1 MGYWAA
7 RVQFGTAVIDTW
19 LPENDAARVAYQ
31 AYRADFGDDQFL
43 IIAWPDCDLLDPRL
57 SQLASRLRQVAEER
71 PELAIA
77 DVQDSGSAVQ
87 NLSRI
92 LRQPDASDAKRRLR
106 GFAVGNDGECFVT
119 LKLSQADNR
128 RSTAL
133 VEAVQAEILA
143 MPDLTLDEIVL
154 AGEPFQ
160 IYMIERASRESMQY
174 YVLPSSLTALGVAWL
189 CLRRIRLTLLVFSLS
204 GLGQLL
210 GLALVSFF
218 LGEISAVLIVL
229 PTLIFM
235 LTLSAAIHLANYYLD
250 SGGESEPLAG
260 ARALGLGWL
269 PCMLATL
276 TTVFGFGSL
285 VVSQLAPIWQ
295 FGSLAAVGLVVA
307 SSILLSV
314 FAASTYWIGSKTSA
328 STETVSGTEAAIQ
341 VDAAATTQRFHS
353 SEVEKSGVEVHLA
366 DFTGRYASILSV
378 LGLLSL
384 GFATAGV
391 QRLKSSTEFED
402 MFGAESPSVRSLEW
416 VKQHLGPI
424 DSFEILISFPNTI
437 RSSESQSNDSENSE
451 NLAVLANVD
460 VLTKLGVVW
469 DVHQQMVASAQVHSV
484 LSPLTFLPELP
495 VEAGARNTIRRAV
508 IRRSIEANRPSLREQ
523 GLLSEKAGLET
534 WRLTARMSNITGGN
548 YIAVRDRIIELA
560 ETRLKDF
567 NRMHPECTASLSL
580 TGLRTVIEEAHRAL
594 IWDLG
599 SSFAAAFLLITPVM
613 MLITRGVFSGLVL
626 MIPNLLPVAFVFG
639 CMGWLSVQLDV
650 ASILTASVALGIAVD
665 DTLHF
670 ISWFLRGRRA
680 GKTPKESVRLAIG
693 FCARPMF
700 HTTLICT
707 GAMLPFLFSDFI
719 PTRKFA
725 LLMILIL
732 NGALF
737 GDLILLPA
745 ILQSPLGWIVGR
757 QRREGN
763 RRAAASPLPQG
774 E

>member
-1 MGYWAA
+1 MPVMGYWAA
-7 RVQFGTAVIDTW
+7 QVQFGTAVIETW
-19 LPENDAARVAYQ
+19 LPADDAARVAYQ
-31 AYRADFGDDQFL
+31 AYREDFGDDQFL
-43 IIAWPDCDLLDPRL
+43 IIAWPDCDLLDPRM
-57 SQLASRLRQVAEER
+57 SDLAGRLRQVAKDR

-77 DVQDSGSAVQ
+77 DVQDSGSAVRALS
-87 NLSRI
+87 NL
-92 LRQPDASDAKRRLR
+92 LRQQDDNDAKRRLK

-133 VEAVQAEILA
+133 VEAVQGEIRG
-143 MPDLTLDEIVL
+143 MPDLELDEIVL

-174 YVLPSSLTALGVAWL
+174 YVIPSSLTALGVAWL

-204 GLGQLL
+204 GLGQLI

-250 SGGESEPLAG
+250 SGGLSEPLAG
-260 ARALGLGWL
+260 ARALILGWL
-269 PCMLATL
+269 PCVLATL
-276 TTVFGFGSL
+276 TTVFGFASL

-295 FGSLAAVGLVVA
+295 FGSLAAVGLIVA
-307 SSILLSV
+307 SCILLSV
-314 FAASTYWIGSKTSA
+314 FAAATYWMGSRNSA
-328 STETVSGTEAAIQ
+328 SKETEFGTLADTQ
-341 VDAAATTQRFHS
+341 VDSAATPKEHLSLEIDKSRT
-353 SEVEKSGVEVHLA
+353 EVRLA

-378 LGLLSL
+378 LGLLLL
-384 GFATAGV
+384 GFAAAGV

-402 MFGAESPSVRSLEW
+402 MFGKESPSVRSLEW

-424 DSFEILISFPNTI
+424 DSFEILIGFPKEAIGSGNI
-437 RSSESQSNDSENSE
+437 QNSE
-451 NLAVLANVD
+451 TQSGVARVD
-460 VLTKLGVVW
+460 VLARLGLVW
-469 DVHQQMVASAQVHSV
+469 DIHQQIVESEQVHSV

-508 IRRSIEANRPSLREQ
+508 IRRSIEANRQSLRDQ
-523 GLLSEKAGLET
+523 GLLSDQAALET
-534 WRLTARMSNITGGN
+534 WRLTARMNNITGGN
-548 YIAVRDRIIELA
+548 YLEVRDRIVQRVAMQLE
-560 ETRLKDF
+560 DF
-567 NRMHPECTASLSL
+567 NRLHPECTASASL

-613 MLITRGVFSGLVL
+613 MLITRGVFSGLIL
-626 MIPNLLPVAFVFG
+626 MVPNLLPVAFVFG
-639 CMGWLSVQLDV
+639 CMGWLAVQLDV

-680 GKTPKESVRLAIG
+680 GKTPQEAVRLAVG

-725 LLMILIL
+725 FLMILIL
-732 NGALF
+732 NGAIL

-745 ILQSPLGWIVGR
+745 ILQSPLGWIVGKDR
-757 QRREGN
+757 ADNSRRIVS
-763 RRAAASPLPQG
+763 SPPPSP